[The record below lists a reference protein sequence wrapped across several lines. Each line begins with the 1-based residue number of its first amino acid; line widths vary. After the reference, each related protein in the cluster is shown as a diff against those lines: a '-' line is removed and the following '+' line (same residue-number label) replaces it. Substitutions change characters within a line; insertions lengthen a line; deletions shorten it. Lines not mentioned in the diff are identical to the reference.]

1 MILQILQRTPLW
13 VFAVFVVLL
22 AAGIVQSRDRRM
34 SRPRVAILP
43 FVLICL
49 SLFGVWSAFGESTAA
64 FAAWLA
70 AVGAALLLNRRLKW
84 PAGVIYDASGRSFS
98 VRGSWVPLAL
108 MMGIFFARY
117 AVAVTLAMHPE
128 LRASTLTEAVAG
140 FGYGLMSG
148 AFPARARRILQS
160 AASR

>member
-1 MILQILQRTPLW
+1 MLLQILQRTPPW
-13 VFAVFVVLL
+13 VFAVFIVLL
-22 AAGIVQSRDRRM
+22 AAGIVQSRDRQM
-34 SRPRVAILP
+34 SRARVAILP
-43 FVLICL
+43 FFLICL
-49 SLFGVWSAFGESTAA
+49 SLFGVWSAFGESAAA
-64 FAAWLA
+64 FVAWLT
-70 AVGAALLLNRRLKW
+70 AVGAALLVNRRPKW
-84 PAGVIYDASGRSFS
+84 PGGVTYEPSARSFS
-98 VRGSWVPLAL
+98 VPGSWVPLAL

-128 LRASTLTEAVAG
+128 LRASTLTAGAAG